1 MMRVGLDWISLDFGD
16 ACWCIHHLVNS
27 PPPPVNAP
35 FTDGRHMA
43 SIKWATSYPRTG
55 WRALWQVCFLQYN
68 R

>member
-1 MMRVGLDWISLDFGD
+1 MSVWLPYHLILEPPAGASIVSLT
-16 ACWCIHHLVNS
+16 A
-27 PPPPVNAP
+27 PPVTGP